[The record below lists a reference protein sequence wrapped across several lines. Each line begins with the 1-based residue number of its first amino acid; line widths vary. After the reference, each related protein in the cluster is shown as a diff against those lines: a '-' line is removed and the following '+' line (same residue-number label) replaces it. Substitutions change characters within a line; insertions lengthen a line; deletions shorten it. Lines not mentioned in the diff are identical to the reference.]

1 MVPVHDDRVRPY
13 RAIPIFHPDTIVQH
27 YLRPEEMKPF
37 YVEARRAAASA
48 SAGAQA
54 PEGEAGALS
63 LPAFPSDGTNSVPS
77 SVAGASDAG
86 LAPAQLYATLVEMG
100 VLRR

>member
-37 YVEARRAAASA
+37 YVEARQAAASA
-48 SAGAQA
+48 TIGAQA
-54 PEGEAGALS
+54 LEGGAGTLS
-63 LPAFPSDGTNSVPS
+63 SPQFPSHGTGSAPS
-77 SVAGASDAG
+77 AADASDSG
-86 LAPAQLYATLVEMG
+86 SAPAQLYATLVEMG
-100 VLRR
+100 LLRR